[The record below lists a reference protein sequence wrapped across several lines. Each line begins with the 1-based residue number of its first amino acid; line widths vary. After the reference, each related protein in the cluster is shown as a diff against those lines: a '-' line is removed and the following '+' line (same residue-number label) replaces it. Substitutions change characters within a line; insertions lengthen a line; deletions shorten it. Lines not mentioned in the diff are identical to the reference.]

1 MFLLVVGGGFLLP
14 NLPRLK
20 VARLPEKLLQIR
32 LALKLSQSE
41 MLNQL
46 GLAESSFRS
55 AISGFELG
63 TREPAL
69 PILLRYAKLAGVCVD
84 VLIDNEL
91 DLPANLPALPKHQY

>member
-1 MFLLVVGGGFLLP
+1 MP
-14 NLPRLK
+14 KLPRLK

-32 LALKLSQSE
+32 LALNLSQNE
-41 MLNQL
+41 MLSQL

-69 PILLRYAKLAGVCVD
+69 PILLRYAKLAGICVD
-84 VLIDNEL
+84 LLIDDEL
-91 DLPANLPALPKHQY
+91 DLPVELPALPVHK